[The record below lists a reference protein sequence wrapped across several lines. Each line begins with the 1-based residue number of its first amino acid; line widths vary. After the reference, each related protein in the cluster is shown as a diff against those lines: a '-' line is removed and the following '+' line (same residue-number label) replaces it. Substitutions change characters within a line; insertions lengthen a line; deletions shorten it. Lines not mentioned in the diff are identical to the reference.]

1 MVPDIVKPNPGPP
14 IPSAMKG
21 GGGHP
26 PRSPKD
32 KVTFAEFT
40 DVCVTKIDEVVR
52 EESDASVAETVIQVD
67 NCNNTLEVVNI
78 LDLQCLDQRSTEN
91 IYSTLKVCLF
101 KVT

>member
-1 MVPDIVKPNPGPP
+1 MPDIVKPTPGPP

-78 LDLQCLDQRSTEN
+78 LDLQCLDQRFTEN

-101 KVT
+101 EVI